1 MTQKHR
7 AQESAEL
14 PGFSQSLYKRDSSIR
29 AVTCYWA
36 SCHPHRQLEGGGGE
50 VWTTHPGPWTPKL
63 YCSCRTTSPSS
74 MLDPQ
79 NRKGHGKATRISSPL
94 PPSTKEALRSVSSLW
109 SLHPYGWSPWEC
121 NYVSNSSLFSKGHW
135 ERVKYVAG
143 QIHWSPVGSST

>member
-1 MTQKHR
+1 MKLSGMTQKHR

-63 YCSCRTTSPSS
+63 YCSAE
-74 MLDPQ
+74 PQ
-79 NRKGHGKATRISSPL
+79 ALPQCWTPRIGRGMEKPL
-94 PPSTKEALRSVSSLW
+94 EFPPHCLQVPKK
-109 SLHPYGWSPWEC
+109 H
-121 NYVSNSSLFSKGHW
+121 
-135 ERVKYVAG
+135 
-143 QIHWSPVGSST
+143 